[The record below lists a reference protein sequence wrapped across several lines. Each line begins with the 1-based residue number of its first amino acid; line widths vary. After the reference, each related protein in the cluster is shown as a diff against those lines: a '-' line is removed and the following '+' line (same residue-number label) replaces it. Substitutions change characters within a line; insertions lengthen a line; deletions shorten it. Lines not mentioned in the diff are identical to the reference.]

1 MPKTPR
7 LTSANSGTPV
17 LKLNTFLPYRLNN
30 LAEAVSRSF
39 SRIYADEFGIGIPE
53 WRVVATLGEHAAM
66 TARDIGLATSMH
78 KTKVSRA
85 VAALETKGHLSRG
98 ANPDDQREQLL
109 RLTPDGRAMYEAL
122 IPKALAYSKNLE
134 TALTDAQRTTLDEI
148 FKRLHAAV
156 ED

>member
-1 MPKTPR
+1 MPQTPK
-7 LTSANSGTPV
+7 SANTTAEIPV
-17 LKLNTFLPYRLNN
+17 LKLNSFLPYRLNN

-85 VAALETKGHLSRG
+85 VAALETKGHLVRG

-109 RLTPDGRAMYEAL
+109 SLTPQGRAMYEAL
-122 IPKALAYSKNLE
+122 IPKALAYSKTLE
-134 TALTDAQRTTLDEI
+134 AALTGTQRAALDEI
-148 FKRLHAAV
+148 FRRLHAAV
-156 ED
+156 DD